1 MTDRSRS
8 VAGQPGRR
16 RLLLGG
22 LCMAG
27 MAAAAPSVAGARNV
41 SLAACGGRPGAGR
54 AELVRAFARAFELL
68 RSAGGGVLDIA
79 PGAYD
84 FGRQAEDASIIPVE
98 GLHDVRIR
106 AHGALFLL
114 DTVASVTPC
123 LFYFVNPVNIV
134 FEGASFRDAG
144 YDPRLNWRGMVC
156 VRVEATVPVRGF
168 ELTQCA
174 VDGAVALFQCHQHGR
189 HKFLARGI
197 RLQGTVRNAY
207 YGASL
212 TYAGDGADLDLACEN
227 VRRGCMSYGL
237 RNATVRMR
245 MKHARGQPASN
256 GFICLACEGAS
267 AGNVE
272 NVRLLLEFSGP
283 ACHGSLVHFY
293 HQRQERAGAMA
304 NIRAHVKLSGMQEGD
319 GALRVF
325 LFDHEVAGGV
335 ILRRTA
341 RAWSGISLSGEISG
355 RLHGRLVDNPSEST
369 SPGSIRLDQAL
380 SAHAELSRLPAY
392 FHGTARPGGT
402 AVAER
407 ANG

>member
-1 MTDRSRS
+1 MTACRA
-8 VAGQPGRR
+8 AGGRPARR

-22 LCMAG
+22 LCLAG
-27 MAAAAPSVAGARNV
+27 LGVATPSVAGAGSV
-41 SLAACGGRPGAGR
+41 SLAACGGRPGASR
-54 AELVRAFARAFELL
+54 AELVGAFARAFDLL

-123 LFYFVNPVNIV
+123 LFYFVNPVNVV
-134 FEGASFRDAG
+134 FEGASFSDAG
-144 YDPRLNWRGMVC
+144 YDPHLNWRGMVC

-168 ELTQCA
+168 ALVQCA

-189 HKFLARGI
+189 HKFLVRGI
-197 RLQGTVRNAY
+197 RLQGTVSNAY

-212 TYAGDGADLDLACEN
+212 TYAGDDADVDLACEN

-237 RNATVRMR
+237 RNAAIRMR
-245 MKHARGQPASN
+245 MLHARGQPASN
-256 GFICLACEGAS
+256 GFISLACEGAS
-267 AGNVE
+267 AGNVG
-272 NVRLLLEFSGP
+272 NVRIALESSGP
-283 ACHGSLVHFY
+283 ACHGSLIHFY
-293 HQRQERAGAMA
+293 HQQQERAGEMA
-304 NIRAHVKLSGMQEGD
+304 NIRAHVKLSGMREGD
-319 GALRVF
+319 SALRVF

-341 RAWSGISLSGEISG
+341 RTWSDISLSGEIGG
-355 RLHGRLVDNPSEST
+355 RLHGRLVDNPSASI
-369 SPGSIRLDQAL
+369 SPCSIRLDPAL
-380 SAHAELSRLPAY
+380 SAHAALSGLPAY
-392 FHGTARPGGT
+392 FHATARPRGMAAGQGD
-402 AVAER
+402 
-407 ANG
+407 NG

>member
-1 MTDRSRS
+1 MTASRRAA
-8 VAGQPGRR
+8 VGRPGRR

-27 MAAAAPSVAGARNV
+27 LGPTAPSVAGAGSV

-54 AELVRAFARAFELL
+54 AELIGAFARAFELL

-84 FGRQAEDASIIPVE
+84 FGRQTEDASIIPVE

-144 YDPRLNWRGMVC
+144 YNPRLNWRGMVC
-156 VRVEATVPVRGF
+156 VRVEATLPVRGF
-168 ELTQCA
+168 ELTQCT
-174 VDGAVALFQCHQHGR
+174 VDGAVALFQCHQHGK
-189 HKFLARGI
+189 HKFLVRGI

-212 TYAGDGADLDLACEN
+212 TYAGDDADLDLACEN

-237 RNATVRMR
+237 RNATIRMR

-256 GFICLACEGAS
+256 GFISLACEGAG

-272 NVRLLLEFSGP
+272 NVQVMLESSGA

-293 HQRQERAGAMA
+293 HQQQERAGAMA

-319 GALRVF
+319 AALRVF
-325 LFDHEVAGGV
+325 LFDHEVAGGA

-341 RAWSGISLSGEISG
+341 RTWSGISLSGEISG
-355 RLHGRLVDNPSEST
+355 KLHGRLVDNPSEST
-369 SPGSIRLDQAL
+369 SPCSIRLDQAL

-392 FHGTARPGGT
+392 FHEAARPRGM
-402 AVAER
+402 AVAKR
-407 ANG
+407 DNG

>member
-1 MTDRSRS
+1 MTASRRAS
-8 VAGQPGRR
+8 ARQSGRR

-27 MAAAAPSVAGARNV
+27 LGAAAPSAADTGSV
-41 SLAACGGRPGAGR
+41 SLAACGGRPGSGR
-54 AELVRAFARAFELL
+54 AELIGAFARAFELL

-84 FGRQAEDASIIPVE
+84 FGRQAEDASIIQVE

-106 AHGALFLL
+106 AHGALFQL
-114 DTVASVTPC
+114 DTAASVTPC

-156 VRVEATVPVRGF
+156 VRVEATIPVRGF
-168 ELTQCA
+168 ALTQCA
-174 VDGAVALFQCHQHGR
+174 VDGAVALLQCHQHGR
-189 HKFLARGI
+189 NKFLARGI
-197 RLQGTVRNAY
+197 RVQGTVRNAY
-207 YGASL
+207 YGVSL

-237 RNATVRMR
+237 RNATIRMR
-245 MKHARGQPASN
+245 VKHARGQPASN
-256 GFICLACEGAS
+256 GFISLACEGAS

-272 NVRLLLEFSGP
+272 NVQVMLEFTGP

-293 HQRQERAGAMA
+293 HQQQERPGAIA
-304 NIRAHVKLSGMQEGD
+304 NVRAHVKLSGMQEGD

-325 LFDHEVAGGV
+325 LFDHELPGGAV
-335 ILRRTA
+335 LRRTA

-355 RLHGRLVDNPSEST
+355 RLHGRLLDNPSEST
-369 SPGSIRLDQAL
+369 SPGSIRLDQVL
-380 SAHAELSRLPAY
+380 SAHADLARLPAY
-392 FHGTARPGGT
+392 FHGTARPRGT